1 MLSRTAN
8 DLYWMARHIERAEN
22 TARMLDITY
31 RMSLLPYHAV
41 EQTQSSGQ
49 SSSQTQTLAQSEAQS
64 WEIPLI
70 TTGVATP
77 YYQHH
82 KTLSEASVLGFMVFD
97 RSNPSSIMSCVHA
110 ARESARAVRG
120 AITSEM
126 YEDLNATWLEIKSK
140 NIRQVHAGGVS
151 EFFDWVKTRSHLFRG
166 VTFGTMLRDEG
177 YHFIR
182 LGGFMERADNTARI
196 VDVKYHTLLP
206 SLQSVGGAVDYYQWS
221 AVLKSVSGFDSYR
234 RIYRDVITPVRVA
247 ELLILRDDMPR
258 SLHACMNEI
267 YEILMR
273 ISDESSKEPER
284 LAGELHAQLHY
295 GRTEQIFATGLHE
308 YLMAFL
314 DKIKTL
320 GQEINNHFLVTL
332 QR

>member
-1 MLSRTAN
+1 
-8 DLYWMARHIERAEN
+8 MARHIERAEN

-31 RMSLLPYHAV
+31 RMALLPYHV
-41 EQTQSSGQ
+41 MEPGQ
-49 SSSQTQTLAQSEAQS
+49 SWAEPWS
-64 WEIPLI
+64 IPLI
-70 TTGVATP
+70 TMGVATE
-77 YYQHH
+77 YYSRHPE
-82 KTLSEASVLGFMVFD
+82 LSAENVLDFLVCD
-97 RSNPSSIMSCVHA
+97 RSNSSSIMTCIHA

-126 YEDLNATWLEIKSK
+126 YEDLNATWLELRRKS
-140 NIRQVHAGGVS
+140 IEEIHAAGVS
-151 EFFDWVKTRSHLFRG
+151 AFFDWVKTRSHLFRG

-177 YHFIR
+177 YRFLR

-206 SLQSVGGAVDYYQWS
+206 SLDDVGGAVDYYQWS
-221 AVLKSVSGFDSYR
+221 AVLKSVSGFESYR

-258 SLHACMNEI
+258 SLHACMNAI
-267 YEILMR
+267 YEILR
-273 ISDESSKEPER
+273 DLSDESSREPER
-284 LAGELHAQLHY
+284 LAGEIHAQLHY

-314 DKIKTL
+314 DKIDTL
-320 GQEINNHFLVTL
+320 GQEINNHFLVPAN
-332 QR
+332 R

>member
-8 DLYWMARHIERAEN
+8 ELYWMARHIERAEN

-31 RMSLLPYHAV
+31 RMALLPYHV
-41 EQTQSSGQ
+41 MEPGQ
-49 SSSQTQTLAQSEAQS
+49 SWAEPWS
-64 WEIPLI
+64 IPLI
-70 TTGVATP
+70 TMGVATE
-77 YYQHH
+77 YYSRHRE
-82 KTLSEASVLGFMVFD
+82 LSADNVLDFLVCD
-97 RSNPSSIMSCVHA
+97 RSNTSSIMTCIHA

-126 YEDLNATWLEIKSK
+126 YEDLNATWLELRRKS
-140 NIRQVHAGGVS
+140 IAEIHAAGVS
-151 EFFDWVKTRSHLFRG
+151 AFFDWVKTRSHLFRG

-177 YHFIR
+177 YRFLR

-206 SLQSVGGAVDYYQWS
+206 SLDDVGGAVDYYQWS
-221 AVLKSVSGFDSYR
+221 AVLKSVSGFESYR

-258 SLHACMNEI
+258 SLHACMNAI
-267 YEILMR
+267 YEILR
-273 ISDESSKEPER
+273 DLSDESSREPER
-284 LAGELHAQLHY
+284 LAGEIHAQLHY

-314 DKIKTL
+314 DKIDTL
-320 GQEINNHFLVTL
+320 GQEINNHFLVPAD
-332 QR
+332 R